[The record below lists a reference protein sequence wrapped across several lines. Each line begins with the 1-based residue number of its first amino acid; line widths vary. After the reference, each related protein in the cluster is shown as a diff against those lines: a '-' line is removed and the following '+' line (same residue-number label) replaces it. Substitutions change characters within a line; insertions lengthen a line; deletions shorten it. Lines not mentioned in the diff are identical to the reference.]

1 MPKLYH
7 SPQSRSSNIL
17 SLLRLMGKETEV
29 DIDIVHI
36 QRQNGE
42 GRKDP
47 RNPHPDGKVP
57 LLEVQGS
64 LVRESGA
71 IMLWL
76 TDHFNSPLGRD
87 VNDPM
92 RADYLSWLFYY
103 GNVIEPVLY
112 LSFLELSDNDS
123 KTIKEWCRDKAT
135 MLMTLE
141 AGLSKSDF
149 LLGDR
154 FSAAD
159 LLLSSPFQWVPGV
172 LPDQG
177 VLRDWYDR
185 CIAAQD
191 MAYVARFDTEAMAKL
206 GLSVP
211 QP

>member
-17 SLLRLMGKETEV
+17 SLLRLMKKETAVE
-29 DIDIVHI
+29 IDIVHI
-36 QRQNGE
+36 QRQNGT
-42 GRKDP
+42 GHKDP

-57 LLEVQGS
+57 LLETQGG

-76 TDHFNSPLGRD
+76 TDHFDSPLGRGI
-87 VNDPM
+87 NDPA

-103 GNVIEPVLY
+103 GNVMEPVLY
-112 LSFLELSDNDS
+112 LSFLEMDEN
-123 KTIKEWCRDKAT
+123 KMIQEWCRDKAT
-135 MLMTLE
+135 MLATLE
-141 AGLSKSDF
+141 AGLSRSDF
-149 LLGDR
+149 LLGDH

-159 LLLSSPFQWVPGV
+159 LLLSSPFQWMPGV
-172 LPDQG
+172 LPDHG

-185 CIAAQD
+185 CNAAQD
-191 MAYVARFDTEAMAKL
+191 MAYVAKFDTDAMAQL

-211 QP
+211 QD

>member
-7 SPQSRSSNIL
+7 SPRSRSSNIL

-36 QRQNGE
+36 QRQNGT
-42 GRKDP
+42 GQKDP
-47 RNPHPDGKVP
+47 RNPHPDSKVP
-57 LLEVQGS
+57 LLETQGR

-76 TDHFNSPLGRD
+76 TDYFDSPLGRSI
-87 VNDPM
+87 NDPT

-112 LSFLELSDNDS
+112 LSFLELGEN
-123 KTIKEWCRDKAT
+123 KMIKEWCRDKST
-135 MLMTLE
+135 MLATLE
-141 AGLSKSDF
+141 AGLAQSDF
-149 LLGDR
+149 LLGDH
-154 FSAAD
+154 FSAVD
-159 LLLSSPFQWVPGV
+159 LLISSPFQWIQGV

-177 VLRDWYDR
+177 LLHDWYSR

-191 MAYVARFDTEAMAKL
+191 MAYVAKFDTEAMAQL
-206 GLSVP
+206 GLSAR
-211 QP
+211 QD

>member
-29 DIDIVHI
+29 DIDLVHI
-36 QRQNGE
+36 QRQNGD
-42 GRKDP
+42 GHKDP

-57 LLEVQGS
+57 LLECQGH
-64 LVRESGA
+64 LIRESGA

-76 TDHFNSPLGRD
+76 TDHFDSPLGRG
-87 VNDPM
+87 VKDPA
-92 RADYLSWLFYY
+92 RAEYLSWLFYY
-103 GNVIEPVLY
+103 GNVMEPVLY
-112 LSFLELSDNDS
+112 LSFLELGEN
-123 KTIKEWCRDKAT
+123 KMIVEWCRDKAT
-135 MLMTLE
+135 MLATLE

-149 LLGDR
+149 LLGKD

-159 LLLSSPFQWVPGV
+159 LLLSAPFQWMPGV

-191 MAYVARFDTEAMAKL
+191 MAYVTTFDTEAMATL
-206 GLSVP
+206 GLPVL
-211 QP
+211 

>member
-36 QRQNGE
+36 QRQNGD
-42 GRKDP
+42 GHKDP

-57 LLEVQGS
+57 LLETQGR
-64 LVRESGA
+64 LIRESGA

-76 TDHFNSPLGRD
+76 TDHFDSPLGRGVD
-87 VNDPM
+87 DPA

-103 GNVIEPVLY
+103 GYVMEPVLY
-112 LSFLELSDNDS
+112 LSFFELGEN
-123 KTIKEWCRDKAT
+123 KMIKEWCRDKAT
-135 MLMTLE
+135 MLATLE
-141 AGLSKSDF
+141 TALSKSDF
-149 LLGDR
+149 LLGDH

-159 LLLSSPFQWVPGV
+159 LLLSAPFQWMPGV

-185 CIAAQD
+185 CIDAQD
-191 MAYVARFDTEAMAKL
+191 MAYVTKFDTEAMAQF
-206 GLSVP
+206 GISAP
-211 QP
+211 QD